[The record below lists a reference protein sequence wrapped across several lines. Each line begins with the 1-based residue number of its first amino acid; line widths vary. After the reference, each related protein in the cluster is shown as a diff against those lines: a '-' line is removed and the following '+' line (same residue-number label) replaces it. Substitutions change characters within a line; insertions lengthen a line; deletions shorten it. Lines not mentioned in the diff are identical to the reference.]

1 MRTIAVM
8 SWWIVLCLPLAAQ
21 QTWKVS
27 CHGGPGIH
35 FTDVQA
41 AVDAAA
47 EGDTVMVILTSPCPG
62 ASPFPTIPTI
72 NKAVNLLG
80 VRQLASL
87 PPAGTPPILAEFEG
101 VLTIRDVP
109 AGKRVLVSCVNPAP
123 IGAVFGQ
130 PWIGMSGLRVLNCA
144 GTVIIDSFW
153 VGNAGY
159 PNQVLEIVNSADVT
173 LNYAT
178 ITFGPTPLRIVNSTV
193 RMSWSLMHCYLPP
206 AQFGG
211 YAQTQHAIDLENSTL
226 TLTGS
231 SIRGADAMS
240 GQPPRAGVVHHNSV
254 LNLGPGTTLRGG
266 FTVGG
271 NGKAWW
277 PRIYGVSQSV
287 VRIDPRVSIAGQVS
301 PAAVPTS
308 MPATYTHPAVANQD
322 FGIVIAGP
330 VDGFA
335 LLLLSDLAPSWT
347 STPFGGSLLDPHSV
361 TAVDIHHLPASSQG
375 FASKYYF
382 VPPYAQ
388 NAYPYVVQSLTL
400 SPTGQLGFTAPMPF
414 LVGWE
419 HGRIP

>member
-1 MRTIAVM
+1 VGQFQ
-8 SWWIVLCLPLAAQ
+8 SGGWVSFGAAG
-21 QTWKVS
+21 T
-27 CHGGPGIH
+27 
-35 FTDVQA
+35 
-41 AVDAAA
+41 AA
-47 EGDTVMVILTSPCPG
+47 EGDTVMVICTTNCSG
-62 ASPFPTIPTI
+62 ASAFPSAPVVA
-72 NKAVNLLG
+72 KAINLLG
-80 VRQLASL
+80 VRVYPTPGAPGS
-87 PPAGTPPILAEFEG
+87 PPVYAEVDG
-101 VLTIRDVP
+101 ILTIRDIP
-109 AGKRVLVSCVNPAP
+109 AGKRVVVSAMNPLMT
-123 IGAVFGQ
+123 GASYGAFGV
-130 PWIGMSGLRVLNCA
+130 GMSGLRVLNCA
-144 GTVIIDSFW
+144 GTVIIDTFW
-153 VGNAGY
+153 TGNAGY

-231 SIRGADAMS
+231 SIRGADEFP
-240 GQPPRAGVVHHNSV
+240 GIGPRHGIVLENSV
-254 LNLGPGTTLRGG
+254 LRMGPGTTVRGG
-266 FTVGG
+266 RLLGSTGFG
-271 NGKAWW
+271 ASYR
-277 PRIYGVSQSV
+277 PRNWSNINSV
-287 VRIDPRVSIAGQVS
+287 VYQDPRTILGIAT
-301 PAAVPTS
+301 PAPIAAPQ
-308 MPATYTHPAVANQD
+308 PATYTHPAVANQD